1 MANYAGNVPAL
12 YASAII
18 SIGIAVMRLRW
29 FFRIQK
35 ELSRNCQLFLV

>member
-18 SIGIAVMRLRW
+18 SIGIAVCAYVGSSE
-29 FFRIQK
+29 FRK
-35 ELSRNCQLFLV
+35 S